1 MARKTRKHTKS
12 TKGIYSIPEL
22 RRAFEHVEQAMDEMI
37 RGKESK
43 ENMISQIRK
52 EWMKVFHKTLDKS
65 SADALITHRMESHR
79 TPHFMKGGAAALAG
93 APVDQVT
100 RAGVYLAPGGIPG
113 PDGGLP
119 TTGGGFGHYAR
130 YVDGGFVN
138 PEMAY
143 RYDPIQS
150 QSSFPLSPR
159 VGAGSNV
166 FLIKG
171 GKRVTKTRK
180 HKTRGKTSEKT
191 SGKTSGGAVI
201 PASLHEAFTT
211 RMVPSG
217 TPPSNPLFDIE
228 QMSRGAAVGGSPD
241 QTQNAPHYRVGSA
254 YPMAV
259 NINV

>member
-22 RRAFEHVEQAMDEMI
+22 RRAFEHVEQSMDEMI

-79 TPHFMKGGAAALAG
+79 TPHSMKGGAAALAG

-100 RAGVYLAPGGIPG
+100 RAGVYLAPGSIPG

-119 TTGGGFGHYAR
+119 TTVGGGFGHYVR

-143 RYDPIQS
+143 RHDPIRS
-150 QSSFPLSPR
+150 QSPFPLAPR
-159 VGAGSNV
+159 ADTGSNV

-180 HKTRGKTSEKT
+180 HKKTR
-191 SGKTSGGAVI
+191 GKTSGGAVI
-201 PASLHEAFTT
+201 PASLYEAFTT

-217 TPPSNPLFDIE
+217 TPPSNPLFDME
-228 QMSRGAAVGGSPD
+228 QMSRGAAGGTSPD

-254 YPMAV
+254 YPIAV